1 MAGGLLVLF
10 LGMYSWNQRTHT
22 LDDIAANVGLEMSG
36 TVLGTFDSV
45 KGSVMDAWRRYVDL
59 VGVREENER
68 LRAQVAE
75 LQARIVSHGED
86 LAELARLRELVQLP
100 VDSAWKP
107 VGARILAGRM
117 GPNAIQDSI
126 TINRGYT
133 SGARPGTP
141 IVTNM
146 GLVGRVLRASPHAAT
161 VLLITDP
168 GSRIAVFAQQS
179 RSAGI
184 LSGQG
189 LEQPLEVGFVERD
202 APVTAGEILITS
214 GLDGKYPKG
223 IPVATVDSVAPSDS
237 TQFLAVTARPLVDVR
252 RLEEVLLLEPSG
264 INRPLRPS
272 EPAPDFVG
280 PPRPPKGS
288 ASPCR
293 PCATSSGGCASWP
306 WASAC
311 KASSPASMPW
321 WWGWSSCCRKGTT
334 RTFAGCCRSS
344 SCCRKAS
351 VPAPSGPPSSGTR
364 WSA

>member
-36 TVLGTFDSV
+36 TVLDTFDSV
-45 KGSVMDAWRRYVDL
+45 KGSVLGAWRRYADL

-68 LRAQVAE
+68 LRAQVSE

-280 PPRPPKGS
+280 PPRPPK
-288 ASPCR
+288 R
-293 PCATSSGGCASWP
+293 E
-306 WASAC
+306 
-311 KASSPASMPW
+311 
-321 WWGWSSCCRKGTT
+321 R
-334 RTFAGCCRSS
+334 
-344 SCCRKAS
+344 
-351 VPAPSGPPSSGTR
+351 
-364 WSA
+364 

>member
-1 MAGGLLVLF
+1 MEQELIQA
-10 LGMYSWNQRTHT
+10 
-22 LDDIAANVGLEMSG
+22 
-36 TVLGTFDSV
+36 
-45 KGSVMDAWRRYVDL
+45 
-59 VGVREENER
+59 ER
-68 LRAQVAE
+68 LAVIGKLAAGVAHEINNPLGIVRTNADIMRKLSSDPVVLERLDVLRRNVDRAADITGKLLRLAVPRE
-75 LQARIVSHGED
+75 METHPLD

-100 VDSAWKP
+100 VDSGWKA

-252 RLEEVLLLEPSG
+252 RLEEVLLEPSG

-280 PPRPPKGS
+280 PPRPPK
-288 ASPCR
+288 R
-293 PCATSSGGCASWP
+293 E
-306 WASAC
+306 
-311 KASSPASMPW
+311 
-321 WWGWSSCCRKGTT
+321 R
-334 RTFAGCCRSS
+334 
-344 SCCRKAS
+344 
-351 VPAPSGPPSSGTR
+351 
-364 WSA
+364 

>member
-1 MAGGLLVLF
+1 
-10 LGMYSWNQRTHT
+10 
-22 LDDIAANVGLEMSG
+22 
-36 TVLGTFDSV
+36 
-45 KGSVMDAWRRYVDL
+45 
-59 VGVREENER
+59 
-68 LRAQVAE
+68 
-75 LQARIVSHGED
+75 
-86 LAELARLRELVQLP
+86 
-100 VDSAWKP
+100 
-107 VGARILAGRM
+107 M

-223 IPVATVDSVAPSDS
+223 IPVATVDSVAP
-237 TQFLAVTARPLVDVR
+237 
-252 RLEEVLLLEPSG
+252 
-264 INRPLRPS
+264 
-272 EPAPDFVG
+272 
-280 PPRPPKGS
+280 
-288 ASPCR
+288 
-293 PCATSSGGCASWP
+293 
-306 WASAC
+306 
-311 KASSPASMPW
+311 
-321 WWGWSSCCRKGTT
+321 
-334 RTFAGCCRSS
+334 RT
-344 SCCRKAS
+344 
-351 VPAPSGPPSSGTR
+351 PPSSWPSRPGPWWTCAAWKKCCCWNPAASTGPCAPASLPGLR
-364 WSA
+364 GPAPAPKRER

>member
-168 GSRIAVFAQQS
+168 GSRIAAHIMVVHEIRSCRDIQSSFLCSGHFQGVARSLHFAVRHDLHTAFRPQRGLHPFLVTALAKDGQLAAFCLHLMGQRSFIADAESQGTRLAGLHSHDDHAVGERSES
-179 RSAGI
+179 RAGI
-184 LSGQG
+184 VHPIHFIACGG
-189 LEQPLEVGFVERD
+189 R
-202 APVTAGEILITS
+202 
-214 GLDGKYPKG
+214 G
-223 IPVATVDSVAPSDS
+223 IDHH
-237 TQFLAVTARPLVDVR
+237 
-252 RLEEVLLLEPSG
+252 
-264 INRPLRPS
+264 I
-272 EPAPDFVG
+272 
-280 PPRPPKGS
+280 
-288 ASPCR
+288 CR
-293 PCATSSGGCASWP
+293 PGVFFCHPAGGGTFKAFTCAGA
-306 WASAC
+306 
-311 KASSPASMPW
+311 
-321 WWGWSSCCRKGTT
+321 
-334 RTFAGCCRSS
+334 
-344 SCCRKAS
+344 
-351 VPAPSGPPSSGTR
+351 
-364 WSA
+364 

>member
-189 LEQPLEVGFVERD
+189 LEQPLEVG
-202 APVTAGEILITS
+202 APPATTSICPTGPKCPTCCGVPNGSAGCCPRAAIAATWVS
-214 GLDGKYPKG
+214 S
-223 IPVATVDSVAPSDS
+223 IPWQLWRP
-237 TQFLAVTARPLVDVR
+237 TARPGKR
-252 RLEEVLLLEPSG
+252 RYRQPLPPGKPST
-264 INRPLRPS
+264 
-272 EPAPDFVG
+272 G
-280 PPRPPKGS
+280 PESTLTSWISRASSGASSGS
-288 ASPCR
+288 AGSQGSRSRSSRRAVRSWACR
-293 PCATSSGGCASWP
+293 RMR
-306 WASAC
+306 SAFRR
-311 KASSPASMPW
+311 ASSRIS
-321 WWGWSSCCRKGTT
+321 
-334 RTFAGCCRSS
+334 
-344 SCCRKAS
+344 
-351 VPAPSGPPSSGTR
+351 
-364 WSA
+364 

>member
-36 TVLGTFDSV
+36 TVLDTFDSV
-45 KGSVMDAWRRYVDL
+45 KGSVLGAWRRYADL

-223 IPVATVDSVAPSDS
+223 IPVATVDSGSRYSFRHSHFCTVHRCS
-237 TQFLAVTARPLVDVR
+237 RC
-252 RLEEVLLLEPSG
+252 
-264 INRPLRPS
+264 
-272 EPAPDFVG
+272 DFT
-280 PPRPPKGS
+280 PY
-288 ASPCR
+288 
-293 PCATSSGGCASWP
+293 
-306 WASAC
+306 
-311 KASSPASMPW
+311 
-321 WWGWSSCCRKGTT
+321 
-334 RTFAGCCRSS
+334 RTLPYHCL
-344 SCCRKAS
+344 
-351 VPAPSGPPSSGTR
+351 
-364 WSA
+364 

>member
-126 TINRGYT
+126 IINRGYT

-237 TQFLAVTARPLVDVR
+237 TQFLAVTARPLVDMR
-252 RLEEVLLLEPSG
+252 RLEEVLLEPSG

-280 PPRPPKGS
+280 PPRPPK
-288 ASPCR
+288 R
-293 PCATSSGGCASWP
+293 E
-306 WASAC
+306 
-311 KASSPASMPW
+311 
-321 WWGWSSCCRKGTT
+321 R
-334 RTFAGCCRSS
+334 
-344 SCCRKAS
+344 
-351 VPAPSGPPSSGTR
+351 
-364 WSA
+364 

>member
-223 IPVATVDSVAPSDS
+223 IPVVI
-237 TQFLAVTARPLVDVR
+237 RPA
-252 RLEEVLLLEPSG
+252 LL
-264 INRPLRPS
+264 
-272 EPAPDFVG
+272 
-280 PPRPPKGS
+280 
-288 ASPCR
+288 C
-293 PCATSSGGCASWP
+293 
-306 WASAC
+306 
-311 KASSPASMPW
+311 
-321 WWGWSSCCRKGTT
+321 
-334 RTFAGCCRSS
+334 
-344 SCCRKAS
+344 
-351 VPAPSGPPSSGTR
+351 
-364 WSA
+364 

>member
-1 MAGGLLVLF
+1 MLF

-280 PPRPPKGS
+280 PPRPPK
-288 ASPCR
+288 R
-293 PCATSSGGCASWP
+293 E
-306 WASAC
+306 
-311 KASSPASMPW
+311 
-321 WWGWSSCCRKGTT
+321 R
-334 RTFAGCCRSS
+334 
-344 SCCRKAS
+344 
-351 VPAPSGPPSSGTR
+351 
-364 WSA
+364 

>member
-146 GLVGRVLRASPHAAT
+146 GLQL
-161 VLLITDP
+161 
-168 GSRIAVFAQQS
+168 
-179 RSAGI
+179 
-184 LSGQG
+184 
-189 LEQPLEVGFVERD
+189 
-202 APVTAGEILITS
+202 
-214 GLDGKYPKG
+214 
-223 IPVATVDSVAPSDS
+223 
-237 TQFLAVTARPLVDVR
+237 
-252 RLEEVLLLEPSG
+252 
-264 INRPLRPS
+264 
-272 EPAPDFVG
+272 
-280 PPRPPKGS
+280 
-288 ASPCR
+288 
-293 PCATSSGGCASWP
+293 
-306 WASAC
+306 
-311 KASSPASMPW
+311 
-321 WWGWSSCCRKGTT
+321 
-334 RTFAGCCRSS
+334 
-344 SCCRKAS
+344 
-351 VPAPSGPPSSGTR
+351 
-364 WSA
+364 

>member
-133 SGARPGTP
+133 SG
-141 IVTNM
+141 
-146 GLVGRVLRASPHAAT
+146 
-161 VLLITDP
+161 
-168 GSRIAVFAQQS
+168 
-179 RSAGI
+179 
-184 LSGQG
+184 
-189 LEQPLEVGFVERD
+189 
-202 APVTAGEILITS
+202 
-214 GLDGKYPKG
+214 
-223 IPVATVDSVAPSDS
+223 
-237 TQFLAVTARPLVDVR
+237 
-252 RLEEVLLLEPSG
+252 
-264 INRPLRPS
+264 
-272 EPAPDFVG
+272 
-280 PPRPPKGS
+280 PRP
-288 ASPCR
+288 
-293 PCATSSGGCASWP
+293 
-306 WASAC
+306 
-311 KASSPASMPW
+311 
-321 WWGWSSCCRKGTT
+321 
-334 RTFAGCCRSS
+334 
-344 SCCRKAS
+344 
-351 VPAPSGPPSSGTR
+351 GPPSSPTWALWAACCGPAPMPPRSCSSPTR
-364 WSA
+364 AAASPCSPSRAARPAS